1 MFGKS
6 ATEATTTTSEENG
19 GEGVGGRRGGHIC
32 REAKGMWRL
41 GGKGADSRSLD
52 LLADERHVEAAL
64 PSFNGRFG
72 WRKCRRRSFG
82 KPPSISFLSWW
93 WAGGGGGGGQT
104 SPYDDLP
111 DEDDN
116 ESGKRHPRSGWPKD
130 GETSLA
136 ISILSH
142 QVNFV

>member
-6 ATEATTTTSEENG
+6 ATEATSTTSEENG

-93 WAGGGGGGGQT
+93 WAGGGGVKLALMMTCRTRMTTRVERDIRGVAG
-104 SPYDDLP
+104 
-111 DEDDN
+111 
-116 ESGKRHPRSGWPKD
+116 PKMVRPPWQYP
-130 GETSLA
+130 S
-136 ISILSH
+136 
-142 QVNFV
+142 